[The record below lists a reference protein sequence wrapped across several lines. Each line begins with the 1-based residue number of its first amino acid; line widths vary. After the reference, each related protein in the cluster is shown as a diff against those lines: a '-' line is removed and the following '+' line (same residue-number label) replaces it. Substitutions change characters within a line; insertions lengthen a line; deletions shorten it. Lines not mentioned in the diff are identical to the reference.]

1 MLNEHDVIC
10 LYEKYKNKEKVA
22 KLLNTTTYYIRK
34 ILINN
39 NIKQKTNKNI
49 QFSNEQINMIKKQ
62 YNEGKLIKEIAKD
75 FNVIPYHIAKA
86 LDNLGIKED
95 SHKRKF
101 NKIANT
107 EGLLYKKL
115 YEQGYTV
122 TEIGRQL
129 NVSRHTVSK
138 WLKANNVNIINYTK
152 IPKFDETI
160 FDCIDT
166 EEKAYWLGFIYADG
180 SISSQPLKNLTRKNY
195 NFEIS
200 LQKHDME
207 HLYKFNKFM
216 KYKGNHV
223 TTREY
228 IDKQTG
234 KIYASC
240 RWTITNK
247 HLWETLNNYG
257 CIPKKSLVL
266 KFPDISIFNN
276 TNLIRHFIRGYF
288 DGDGCISYYK
298 VNNTICK
305 PTCSLIGT
313 KEFLNSIKELLNEQ
327 QIIVNSI
334 IHKDK
339 RHITSN
345 TYIFSITNIETN
357 IKFLNFLYNNSNVYL
372 DRKYNRYQ
380 FLKNGH
386 ALIDDIINNCNS
398 YDQ

>member
-1 MLNEHDVIC
+1 MLNENDVIC

-152 IPKFDETI
+152 VPKFDETI
-160 FDCIDT
+160 FDVIDT

-180 SISSQPLKNLTRKNY
+180 SISSQTLKNLTRKNY

-216 KYKGNHV
+216 KYKN
-223 TTREY
+223 
-228 IDKQTG
+228 
-234 KIYASC
+234 
-240 RWTITNK
+240 
-247 HLWETLNNYG
+247 
-257 CIPKKSLVL
+257 
-266 KFPDISIFNN
+266 
-276 TNLIRHFIRGYF
+276 
-288 DGDGCISYYK
+288 
-298 VNNTICK
+298 
-305 PTCSLIGT
+305 
-313 KEFLNSIKELLNEQ
+313 
-327 QIIVNSI
+327 
-334 IHKDK
+334 
-339 RHITSN
+339 
-345 TYIFSITNIETN
+345 
-357 IKFLNFLYNNSNVYL
+357 
-372 DRKYNRYQ
+372 
-380 FLKNGH
+380 
-386 ALIDDIINNCNS
+386 
-398 YDQ
+398 